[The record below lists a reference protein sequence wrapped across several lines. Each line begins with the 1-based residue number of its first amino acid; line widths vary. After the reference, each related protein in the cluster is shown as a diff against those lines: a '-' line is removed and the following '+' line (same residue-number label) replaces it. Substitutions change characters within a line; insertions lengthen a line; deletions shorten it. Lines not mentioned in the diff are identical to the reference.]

1 MARTTENVP
10 TVEGSAARTTT
21 SASRDGSTNVHGQM
35 PDNGRRDENTRKT
48 PEQASGRTSEAI
60 GADSAPESVQRKVKV
75 EKQLGQSGVSQD
87 NTSASAIAL
96 TEDATGPSV
105 KTEVINGT
113 QSAIDTPQEPKKIT
127 LDQLRKVSDS
137 TDLVKL
143 EAGVETARGIL
154 DAIRLPMADSKQRE
168 QLEWLKAID
177 QLKTKSKRTRTVIA
191 VCGSTG
197 AGKSSLINAVLDE
210 AKLMPV
216 NGYRACS
223 ATITEISYNE
233 SEIPEEKYRAE
244 VEFISPEDWV
254 SELQLL
260 WGDLVDDNQLSSAY
274 LDANAEAGIAYAKIK
289 AVYPDLT
296 REMIVK
302 SKPEELANRKSVTA
316 VVGKARKFAYSNAGD
331 LYLALQKYLDS
342 KEKGTKGSTTKPQ
355 DMAFWPLI
363 KVVRVYCKADC
374 LSSGA
379 VLVDL
384 PGIHDANAARS
395 AVASRYMAECSAI
408 FVAAPIRRAA
418 DDKAAHDLMGR
429 GSRLQLKLDGIY
441 SNVTFIC
448 TMTDAIE
455 LSESIEAFDEDGQI
469 QAILSRGDELDKA
482 VREKK
487 DTLKQLEQQ
496 ADEIEF
502 ALEAVEKE
510 LSIWEGLEKKKN
522 KGQQVYPPRIPA
534 KRKRPMRLAKGRRRR
549 QVVEYDSDS
558 DAEAIDAQT
567 PLTIEEILSKLT
579 ELNAQVQAREG
590 EYTEM
595 KKRCEDL
602 DTAITAL
609 QTEKE
614 GIAGESIRCCIQKRN
629 ERVRQAIR
637 VDFAAG
643 IREIDEE
650 DAQADEETF
659 DPSIKKRDYDE
670 VAASLPV
677 FCTSSV
683 GYQQLSGRRSNRE
696 NRVQGFRYL
705 LDTEI
710 PLVQDHLK
718 KLPENR
724 QILAL
729 KAFLNDF
736 YRLLNSLTIW
746 VTSSALELKA
756 TEMSEQDQG
765 YEIKY
770 LRAAAQNLKNN
781 LSMLVLNQKQ
791 EICNIQ
797 HSLFNSKSTG
807 AITHASKAIEGIVEK
822 WSLKKADGG
831 HGLTFSTYK
840 AVCRRGGSKTK
851 SDKSRNFNEDIL
863 EPYLLKIATG
873 WEQAF
878 CVAIPASLD
887 KLVDTLMDTLK
898 GFHNEMSSRPELEKC
913 KLASL
918 NILGHQIKSH
928 ETSIRDMVGT
938 IKASIQA
945 EQRQANRAFLPEIKK
960 EMTKA
965 YSQCKE
971 EKGRGCFLRMK
982 EHMMKHVSKN
992 KSSIYRKASQH
1003 VMKDLEKLF
1012 ETNRKE
1018 MEETVHYIVDVLEGD
1033 FRTIISSSEM
1043 IEASAVARDHIRG
1056 VLCEVDSQFEKVLCM
1071 EQTAT
1076 DPAHTSQD
1084 VSEDISAVAVASD
1097 APQIDTSES
1106 MGVDP

>member
-1 MARTTENVP
+1 M
-10 TVEGSAARTTT
+10 
-21 SASRDGSTNVHGQM
+21 RDGNANVHGQQ
-35 PDNGRRDENTRKT
+35 PDTGRRDDNIQKT
-48 PEQASGRTSEAI
+48 PEQTSGRTSEATR
-60 GADSAPESVQRKVKV
+60 ADSALQSIQMKVKI
-75 EKQLGQSGVSQD
+75 EQQPEGSGILQ
-87 NTSASAIAL
+87 NNLSASAMAVAEN
-96 TEDATGPSV
+96 TTGSSV
-105 KTEVINGT
+105 KTEGDDGT
-113 QSAIDTPQEPKKIT
+113 QSTFHNPHEPKKIT
-127 LDQLRKVSDS
+127 LDQLRKVADS
-137 TDLVKL
+137 TDLAKL
-143 EAGVETARGIL
+143 ESGVETARTIL
-154 DAIRLPMADSKQRE
+154 DTIRLPMADSKQRE

-210 AKLMPV
+210 AKIMPV

-223 ATITEISYNE
+223 ATIAEISYNE
-233 SEIPEEKYRAE
+233 SENPEEKYRAE
-244 VEFISPEDWV
+244 VEFISPEDWA

-302 SKPEELANRKSVTA
+302 SKPEELAKWGCVTDVA
-316 VVGKARKFAYSNAGD
+316 GKILKFAYSNAGD
-331 LYLALQKYLDS
+331 LYSALQKYLDS
-342 KEKGTKGSTTKPQ
+342 KEKGTKVGSTKPQ

-482 VREKK
+482 IREKN

-496 ADEIEF
+496 IEEIN
-502 ALEAVEKE
+502 LLYEAIEKE
-510 LSIWEGLEKKKN
+510 LIIWRGLEKKKK
-522 KGQQVYPPRIPA
+522 KGHQVYPPQVPA
-534 KRKRPMRLAKGRRRR
+534 KRKRLTTPAKGRPRR
-549 QVVEYDSDS
+549 QVVEPESDS
-558 DAEAIDAQT
+558 DPDANSAQT
-567 PLTIEEILSKLT
+567 PLTIEAIASKLT
-579 ELNAQVQAREG
+579 EIEAQSQANADKFS
-590 EYTEM
+590 EM
-595 KKRCEDL
+595 EKRCGDL
-602 DTAITAL
+602 KDFITTL
-609 QTEKE
+609 QNEKE

-659 DPSIKKRDYDE
+659 DPSITKRDYEE
-670 VAASLPV
+670 VAESLPV
-677 FCTSSV
+677 FCISSV

-718 KLPENR
+718 KLPENGR
-724 QILAL
+724 ILAL

-765 YEIKY
+765 YEMKH
-770 LRAAAQNLKNN
+770 LHAAAQNLKNN
-781 LSMLVLNQKQ
+781 LSMLILNQKQ

-807 AITHASKAIEGIVEK
+807 AITHASKKIEGIVEN
-822 WSLKKADGG
+822 WSLRKADGG

-851 SDKSRNFNEDIL
+851 SEKSRNFNEDIL

-887 KLVDTLMDTLK
+887 KFVATLMDTLK
-898 GFHNEMSSRPELEKC
+898 EFHNMMSSRPELEKC

-918 NILGHQIKSH
+918 NILRHQIKSH
-928 ETSIRDMVGT
+928 ETSIRDMIGT

-960 EMTKA
+960 EMAKP

-971 EKGRGCFLRMK
+971 EKGKGCFLRMK
-982 EHMMKHVSKN
+982 ECMMKHVSKN

-1003 VMKDLEKLF
+1003 VTKDLERLF
-1012 ETNRKE
+1012 ESNRKE

-1056 VLCEVDSQFEKVLCM
+1056 VLYEVDSQFEKVLCM
-1071 EQTAT
+1071 EHSVA

-1084 VSEDISAVAVASD
+1084 VSQDMPAVAVASD
-1097 APQIDTSES
+1097 APQIDTSEG
-1106 MGVDP
+1106 MVVDS